1 MRRTL
6 LLLILFLMVPRVVNA
21 CGCYNTNTVLDDY
34 EESDLVIAARL
45 KAVIKGTTPNRF
57 NRDIS
62 HVTMIVEKVFKGSV
76 KIGEEL
82 TFGSG
87 DPVLG
92 CSWTFFDDSV
102 GDTYLLYLYRPE
114 KPSEPFYV
122 STCNRS
128 QGLENA
134 HDDLRYLENMDKLRG
149 RTRVSGSV
157 TLEGADF
164 ERREGHRVRITG
176 TNKAY
181 SATTDKH
188 GLFELYDLPPGRYS
202 IEPVLEPGWKVEQIG
217 LSRKPTRAELMEE
230 NPRPRT
236 KEWFTLRPKRHF
248 GVSIRLRGDNRVAGR
263 VTTPAG
269 HPLNHVCVSLV
280 PSNTKPNVC
289 NAFTEPDGTF
299 IIESVDP
306 GAYNLLVNYQ
316 NIRSSD
322 HPFPKLYYPGVSDA
336 EAARVF
342 TVKFGESIERIDFV
356 VPTVYET
363 VKFVGMVRYANG
375 RPASHLYVGFTTP
388 KTAEVD
394 GFG

>member
-1 MRRTL
+1 MGRTL
-6 LLLILFLMVPRVVNA
+6 LLLILIVIIPRAANA

-34 EESDLVIAARL
+34 EESDFVIVARL
-45 KAVIKGTTPNRF
+45 KAVIKGATPNRF

-62 HVTMIVEKVFKGSV
+62 HVTMGVEKVFKGSM
-76 KIGEEL
+76 KTGEEL

-128 QGLENA
+128 QGLEGA

-164 ERREGHRVRITG
+164 ERLEGHRVRITG
-176 TNKAY
+176 RNKAY

-202 IEPVLEPGWKVEQIG
+202 IEPVLEPGWKVDEIG

-236 KEWFTLRPKRHF
+236 KEWFTLRPRRHF
-248 GVSIRLRGDNRVAGR
+248 GVSIRLRLNNRVAGR
-263 VTTPAG
+263 VTTSAG
-269 HPLNHVCVSLV
+269 QPLKQVCVSLV
-280 PSNTKPNVC
+280 PVNTRPDVC
-289 NAFTEPDGTF
+289 NAFTKADGTF
-299 IIESVDP
+299 VIESVDP
-306 GAYNLLVNYQ
+306 GSYILVINHE
-316 NIRSSD
+316 NVRSSYQ
-322 HPFPKLYYPGVSDA
+322 PLPTLYYPGVTDA
-336 EAARVF
+336 HAAKVL
-342 TVKFGESIERIDFV
+342 TLKLAESAEGLDFV
-356 VPTVYET
+356 VP
-363 VKFVGMVRYANG
+363 AL
-375 RPASHLYVGFTTP
+375 H
-388 KTAEVD
+388 
-394 GFG
+394 